1 MKKILSKC
9 YSVFCYLLFDPI
21 GKIQQYIALPV
32 FIKNLYVYTS
42 LNKPNGIPLH
52 FGDLYITTAD
62 KFRKA
67 GTANGHYF
75 FQDIWAA
82 TKIYEA
88 GIKYH
93 TDIGSRIDGFVA
105 HLLPFC
111 KVQYVDIRVINTQIE
126 NLQFVQG
133 SILDLPY
140 PDNSIDSLSCL
151 HVIEHIGLGR
161 YGDPI
166 DQEGHIKA
174 GQEMVRVL
182 KPGGTLY
189 IGTPV
194 GKERVCFD
202 AHRVFNPTTIL
213 KIFEDLTL
221 LEFSLIDDKGD
232 QVLKNANLEAAA
244 TCTYGC
250 GLFEFT
256 KTK

>member
-1 MKKILSKC
+1 MRKILLKV
-9 YSVFCYLLFDPI
+9 YSIFSYLLFDPI

-32 FIKNLYVYTS
+32 FAKNLFSYIS

-62 KFRKA
+62 KFRSA

-82 TKIYEA
+82 KKIYKT
-88 GIKYH
+88 GVKH
-93 TDIGSRIDGFVA
+93 HVDIGSRIDGFIA
-105 HLLPFC
+105 HLLSFC
-111 KVQYVDIRVINTQIE
+111 QVQYVDIRVIDSKID
-126 NLQFVQG
+126 NLQFIQG
-133 SILDLPY
+133 SILELPY
-140 PDNSIDSLSCL
+140 SDNSIDSLSCL

-166 DQEGHIKA
+166 DPEGHIKA

-182 KPGGTLY
+182 KPGGILY
-189 IGTPV
+189 LGTPV

-202 AHRVFNPTTIL
+202 AHRVFDPKTIL

-232 QVLKNANLEAAA
+232 QVLKNADLEAAA
-244 TCTYGC
+244 TCRYGC
-250 GLFEFT
+250 GLFEFI
-256 KTK
+256 KPK